1 LRTVSQISVTPV
13 RCFRLQHPEAVEL
26 TTRGVVENRR
36 FYLADGDG
44 RRLRSSLTAWPV
56 VVSGEYD
63 AAREELRMRFPDGRE
78 VEGSARGLGTTIQ
91 SDFSGRAVEGRVV
104 DGPWTDPLSD
114 LAGHDVRVARPAE
127 PGMCQDAPVTLVST
141 ASIARLAREAGA
153 SVDGRRFR
161 MLFVLDG
168 CAEHEEDEWGGRRI
182 RIGEATLTVGGP
194 VARCAVTT
202 RDPDTGE
209 RDLDTLGLIK
219 GYRGVRDGEA
229 IDFGVYATVTV
240 PGRVASGDSVEL
252 L

>member
-1 LRTVSQISVTPV
+1 MRAISQISVTPV
-13 RCFRLQHPEAVEL
+13 RCFRLQHPDAVEL
-26 TTRGVVENRR
+26 TEHGVVEDRR

-56 VVSGEYD
+56 VVSGDYD
-63 AAREELRMRFPDGRE
+63 AAREELRVRFPDGRE
-78 VEGSARGLGTTIQ
+78 FEGSALGLGKTIR
-91 SDFSGRAVEGRVV
+91 SDFSGREIEARVV
-104 DGPWTDPLSD
+104 DGPWTEPLSE
-114 LAGHDVRVARPAE
+114 LAGHEVRVGRPAE
-127 PGMCQDAPVTLVST
+127 PGMWRAPVTLVST
-141 ASIARLAREAGA
+141 ASLERLGREAA
-153 SVDGRRFR
+153 TSVDGRRFR
-161 MLFVLDG
+161 MLFTLDG
-168 CAEHEEDEWGGRRI
+168 CGEHEEDEWEGRQLRLGG
-182 RIGEATLTVGGP
+182 ATLTVGGP

-240 PGRVASGDSVEL
+240 PGRVAAADPVEL